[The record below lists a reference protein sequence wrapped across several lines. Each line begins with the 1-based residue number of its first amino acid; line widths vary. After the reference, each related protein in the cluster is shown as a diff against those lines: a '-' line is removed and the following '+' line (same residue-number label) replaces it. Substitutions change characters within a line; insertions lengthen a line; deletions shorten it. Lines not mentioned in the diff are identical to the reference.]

1 MFVGRGGGEF
11 DQSRASIVSLLLKR
25 LSFSKMA
32 DCNGDSVRER
42 EQRLIYL
49 VTYSRADFNKVPTR
63 EAFAEV
69 LAQAWMEMTGVKIQQ
84 WVVAMEE
91 HTTESDS
98 SESNYHFHMAVK
110 LERRTRWLRVRKF
123 IDERFGMKVN
133 FSSHHNTYYSA
144 YKYTTKED
152 VDCVHS
158 NGHPDLQNAAAPRT
172 EGAITANKRK
182 GKSASARRDTGN
194 KRRKRGLSAYEV
206 SEIIQAKKITS
217 RIQLMAFASAQKR
230 EGKTDLAEFI
240 CNRGS
245 KAVDDCL
252 AVAMELASAEEKYSR
267 SQKNR
272 LELLQESNDSECVE
286 GCGGK
291 WIQAALD
298 LLAKNEI
305 DVAVFSSA
313 VYTLLEQGRGKFRNI
328 FLHGVANCGKTFLLS
343 PLATIYNT
351 FSNPATGTFAWVGVE
366 DCEIILLND
375 FRWSQS
381 IIAWADM
388 LRLLEGDVVHLP
400 CPKNFCKRDI
410 ELRKDTPVFATSDAP
425 IVFVKGGGICHANT
439 EMMNVRWRYFQFWR
453 QIPPSEQ
460 QQVIPCGHCFA
471 KLILEHAN
479 THLTPRVP

>member
-1 MFVGRGGGEF
+1 
-11 DQSRASIVSLLLKR
+11 
-25 LSFSKMA
+25 
-32 DCNGDSVRER
+32 
-42 EQRLIYL
+42 
-49 VTYSRADFNKVPTR
+49 
-63 EAFAEV
+63 
-69 LAQAWMEMTGVKIQQ
+69 
-84 WVVAMEE
+84 
-91 HTTESDS
+91 
-98 SESNYHFHMAVK
+98 
-110 LERRTRWLRVRKF
+110 
-123 IDERFGMKVN
+123 
-133 FSSHHNTYYSA
+133 
-144 YKYTTKED
+144 
-152 VDCVHS
+152 
-158 NGHPDLQNAAAPRT
+158 
-172 EGAITANKRK
+172 
-182 GKSASARRDTGN
+182 
-194 KRRKRGLSAYEV
+194 
-206 SEIIQAKKITS
+206 
-217 RIQLMAFASAQKR
+217 MAFASAQKR

-305 DVAVFSSA
+305 DVAVFSTA
-313 VYTLLEQGRGKFRNI
+313 IYTLLEQGRGKFRNI

-366 DCEIILLND
+366 DCEIIWLND

-400 CPKNFCKRDI
+400 CPKKFCKRDI

-425 IVFVKGGGICHANT
+425 IVFKSKDLN
-439 EMMNVRWRYFQFWR
+439 NVSF
-453 QIPPSEQ
+453 I
-460 QQVIPCGHCFA
+460 VIKA
-471 KLILEHAN
+471 VNLILNSVCSKRLILRSRSLSLDDCLHSPRHAVN
-479 THLTPRVP
+479 GFIYNIRV